1 MLAVNQFWDTLEVCI
16 VGKMYEPDYFKPIS
30 NTKIRAAFEKIAI
43 ECEEDL
49 QKLIKLLERFNVTVI
64 RTNAETD
71 KFLIPPPIT
80 PRDYTAMIGNK
91 FFIDPRVEQTF
102 YKPVI
107 DYVKRQGNEINW
119 QKNINTACIL
129 RFGKDL
135 LCGNV
140 DLSTH
145 NIWTTLRKENWP
157 LEPPKVINESFN
169 TVMTDLYKKDVLQ
182 TFKDYRC
189 HFYDDECHLDGRIFS
204 PVPGLLITSGDMDHK
219 NLFKGW
225 DILRVNSTVLD
236 EIKNDPNYNIVKER
250 HNSKWWVPGEELNLD
265 FTNFVHEHLYRWI
278 GYIEESQFYLNIL
291 MIDSKNAV
299 VSKLNDAIAKKLEEY
314 DITLHVIDFRHS
326 LFFDGG
332 IHCLTSDIKRKG
344 KLVDLALLSKRNV

>member
-1 MLAVNQFWDTLEVCI
+1 MLTVNQFWDPLEVCI
-16 VGKMYEPDYFKPIS
+16 VGKMYSPEHFQNVLNPKA
-30 NTKIRAAFEKIAI
+30 RGALEKIAT

-49 QKLIKLLERFNVTVI
+49 QTLIKLLKSFNVEVI
-64 RTNAETD
+64 RTNSQSD
-71 KFLIPPPIT
+71 KFLIPPPVT

-91 FFIDPRVEQTF
+91 FFIDPRVEASF
-102 YKPVI
+102 YQPVI
-107 DYVKRQGNEINW
+107 DYVASTNTEIVW

-140 DLSTH
+140 DLSPY

-157 LEPPKVINESFN
+157 LFPPDNINESFN
-169 TVMTDLYKKDVLQ
+169 TLMTTLYKKNVVS

-204 PVPGLLITSGDMDHK
+204 PKPGLLITSSDMDHG
-219 NLFKGW
+219 NLFNDW
-225 DILRVNSTVLD
+225 DILRVSATVKD
-236 EIKNDPNYNIVKER
+236 EIQNDLRYQSVRELHKR
-250 HNSKWWVPGEELNLD
+250 KWWVPGEESNIE
-265 FTNFVHEHLYRWI
+265 FTNFVHEHLHRWI
-278 GYIEESQFYLNIL
+278 GYIEESQFHLNIL
-291 MIDSKNAV
+291 MIDSNNAV
-299 VSKLNDAIAKKLEEY
+299 VSNTNDAVAKKLEEHG
-314 DITLHVIDFRHS
+314 ITLHVVNFRHS

-344 KLVDLALLSKRNV
+344 ELIDLALP